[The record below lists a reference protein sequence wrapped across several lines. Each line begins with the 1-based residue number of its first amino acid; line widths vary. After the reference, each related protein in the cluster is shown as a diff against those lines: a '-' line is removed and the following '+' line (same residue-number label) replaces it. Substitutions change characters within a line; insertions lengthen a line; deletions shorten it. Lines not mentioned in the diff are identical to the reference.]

1 MSQLAILGAGSWGTA
16 LALGLTSRFET
27 VRLWSHD
34 SVRADEIQWQRE
46 NKRYLPGFRL
56 PYQVTISSSLSAT
69 LAESTM
75 VLCVVPSPY
84 LRAVLQEAAPFIP
97 PSIPVVSA
105 TKGIEDRTLIRMSE
119 VVAEVL
125 GHPERIAVLSGPTFA
140 REVAAGEP
148 AAVVVAA
155 DRLVVAEYIQRV
167 LATRTLRLY
176 ASLDVV
182 GVEIGAALKN
192 VIAIGT
198 GVCRGLGLGSNTA
211 AALITR
217 GLAEITRLALMMGG
231 SPRTLS
237 GLAGLGDLVL
247 TATGELSRNRSVGF
261 KLGQGYSLS
270 EIVADSPMIAEGVPT
285 CRAAYELGLR
295 HGVDLPIIQRM
306 FQVLYEN
313 KDPRAAIRELMDR
326 PLTSE

>member
-1 MSQLAILGAGSWGTA
+1 VSQLAILGAGSWGTA
-16 LALGLTSRFET
+16 LALALTSRFET
-27 VRLWSHD
+27 VRIWSHD
-34 SVRADEIQWQRE
+34 AARADEMQWQRE

-56 PYQVTISSSLSAT
+56 PYQVTISSSLTAT
-69 LAESTM
+69 LAESQI
-75 VLCVVPSPY
+75 VICAVPSRF
-84 LRAVLQEAAPFIP
+84 LRGVLQEAAPLIA

-105 TKGIEDRTLIRMSE
+105 SKGIEDKTLIRMSE
-119 VVAEVL
+119 LAASVL
-125 GHPERIAVLSGPTFA
+125 GNSDRIAVLSGPTFA

-148 AAVVVAA
+148 AAVVIAA
-155 DRLVVAEYIQRV
+155 ERLLVAEYIQHA

-198 GVCRGLGLGSNTA
+198 GICRGLGLGSNSA

-247 TATGELSRNRSVGF
+247 TATGELSRNRSVGY
-261 KLGQGYSLS
+261 KLGQGYPLS
-270 EIVADSPMIAEGVPT
+270 EILAESPMVAEGVPT
-285 CRAAYELGLR
+285 CRAAYDLGMR

>member
-16 LALGLTSRFET
+16 LALALTSRFET
-27 VRLWSHD
+27 VRIWSHD
-34 SVRADEIQWQRE
+34 AARADEMQWQRE

-56 PYQVTISSSLSAT
+56 PYQVTISSSLTAT
-69 LAESTM
+69 LAESQI
-75 VLCVVPSPY
+75 VICAVPSRF
-84 LRAVLQEAAPFIP
+84 LRGVLQEAAPLIA

-105 TKGIEDRTLIRMSE
+105 SKGIEDKTLIRMSE
-119 VVAEVL
+119 LAASVL
-125 GHPERIAVLSGPTFA
+125 GNSDRIAVLSGPTFA

-148 AAVVVAA
+148 AAVVIAA
-155 DRLVVAEYIQRV
+155 ERLLVAEYIQHA

-198 GVCRGLGLGSNTA
+198 GICRGLGLGSNSA

-247 TATGELSRNRSVGF
+247 TATGELSRNRSVGY
-261 KLGQGYSLS
+261 KLGQGYPLS
-270 EIVADSPMIAEGVPT
+270 EILAESPMVAEGVPT
-285 CRAAYELGLR
+285 CRAAYDLGMR

>member
-16 LALGLTSRFET
+16 LALALTPRFDT

-34 SVRADEIQWQRE
+34 SARADEMQWQRE
-46 NKRYLPGFRL
+46 NKRYLPGFKL

-69 LAESTM
+69 LTDSNL
-75 VLCVVPSPY
+75 VLTVIPSRY
-84 LRAVLQEAAPFIP
+84 LRVVMQEAAPLIA
-97 PSIPVVSA
+97 PSMPVVSA
-105 TKGIEDRTLIRMSE
+105 TKGIEGNTLIRMSE
-119 VVAEVL
+119 VVASVIRY
-125 GHPERIAVLSGPTFA
+125 PQRIAVLSGPTFA

-148 AAVVVAA
+148 AAVVIAA
-155 DRLVVAEYIQRV
+155 EQMALAEQIQRT
-167 LATRTLRLY
+167 LATRALRFY

-192 VIAIGT
+192 VIAIGA
-198 GVCRGLGLGSNTA
+198 GICRGLGLGSNSA

-217 GLAEITRLALMMGG
+217 GLAEITRLALVMGG

-247 TATGELSRNRSVGF
+247 TATGELSRNRNVGY
-261 KLGQGYSLS
+261 KLGQGESLAQ
-270 EIVADSPMIAEGVPT
+270 ILRDSPMVAEGVPT
-285 CRAAYELGLR
+285 CRAAHDLGAKY
-295 HGVDLPIIQRM
+295 GVDLPIIQRM

-313 KDPRAAIRELMDR
+313 KDPREAIRELMDR